1 MALLE
6 YATLTVP
13 DVVKKSVVSF
23 YNRDPLLKA
32 LQSRM
37 QVKRSGGTQVRVVRV
52 KSGHSDVTE
61 INETNLSVPLAKRE
75 TLSAMTGDWAKYIK
89 PVILPH
95 IDRDRMSSKEE
106 VKRFVQDESNAA
118 MQALRND
125 VSRQIYL
132 GNMTTLAGLG
142 TLNGGR
148 TTGTA
153 SGFTNGAL
161 AWRTPAN
168 QAVDALAYLNETRV
182 NDTTNFVDNWFNQ
195 FAIGEPGS
203 NFLDAAQ
210 KLKITA
216 DSYAEDE
223 EGIALAVCGIASHVD
238 IGDETR
244 GAIGGGGGT
253 AGLTYSVSDI
263 TSGKALPTVHMA
275 NGVQYHANR
284 WMSGAAATRTLRSTS
299 GTAID
304 HGVYM
309 LNPNTIEYW
318 VNANND
324 FRVTKFSDH
333 LETSNVD
340 ADVGYI
346 ILEVQLAVT
355 NLMANGCIN
364 NTEVTA

>member
-61 INETNLSVPLAKRE
+61 INATNITVPLAKRE

-89 PVILPH
+89 PIILPH
-95 IDRDRMSSKEE
+95 VDRDRMSSKEE
-106 VKRFVQDESNAA
+106 VKRFVQDESQAA
-118 MQALRND
+118 MQSLKND
-125 VSRQIYL
+125 VVRQLYI
-132 GNMTTLAGLG
+132 GNVSTLSGLG
-142 TLNGGR
+142 TLNGVKG
-148 TTGTA
+148 TGTS

-161 AWRTPAN
+161 MFNTPAA
-168 QAVDALAYLNETRV
+168 QAASARTYLNETRV

-195 FAIGEPGS
+195 YQAGATPGVD
-203 NFLDAAQ
+203 FLTKAEE
-210 KLKITA
+210 LKITA
-216 DSYAEDE
+216 DTYADDE
-223 EGIALAVCGIASHVD
+223 EGISLAVLSIADHVL
-238 IGDETR
+238 IGDEIRTVGS
-244 GAIGGGGGT
+244 GAGPQLMYTVGD
-253 AGLTYSVSDI
+253 L
-263 TSGKALPTVHMA
+263 TSGKSHPTVHMV

-284 WMSGAAATRTLRSTS
+284 WMTDAGMADAAGTS
-299 GTAID
+299 LVN
-304 HGVYM
+304 GVYF

-318 VNANND
+318 INANND

-346 ILEVQLAVT
+346 ILEAQFAVT
-355 NLMANGCIN
+355 NLMANGCSS
-364 NTEVTA
+364 EAALSGP

>member
-13 DVVKKSVVSF
+13 DVVKKSVISF

-37 QVKRSGGTQVRVVRV
+37 QVKRSGGSQVRVVRV
-52 KSGHSDVTE
+52 KSGHSDVVE

-89 PVILPH
+89 PIILPH

-125 VSRQIYL
+125 VTRQIYL
-132 GNMTTLAGLG
+132 GNVSNLLGLA
-142 TLNGGR
+142 TLNGAR
-148 TTGTA
+148 VSGTA

-161 AWRTPAN
+161 QFQSPLA
-168 QAVDALAYLNETRV
+168 QATEGLTYLNETRV
-182 NDTTNFVDNWFNQ
+182 EDTTNFVDNWFNQ
-195 FAIGEPGS
+195 FETCTMGTD
-203 NFLDAAQ
+203 FLSAAER
-210 KLKITA
+210 LKITA
-216 DSYAEDE
+216 DTYAEDE
-223 EGIALAVCGIASHVD
+223 EGISLV
-238 IGDETR
+238 GDEVRTT
-244 GAIGGGGGT
+244 GVTSGPQLMYTVG
-253 AGLTYSVSDI
+253 DI
-263 TSGKALPTVHMA
+263 TSGKANPTVHIV

-284 WMSGAAATRTLRSTS
+284 WMTANSVVGSGGATVQNP
-299 GTAID
+299 
-304 HGVYM
+304 VYLM
-309 LNPNTIEYW
+309 NPNTIQYW

-346 ILEVQLAVT
+346 ILEIQLAVT
-355 NLMANGCIN
+355 NPMANGAIAASAVSS
-364 NTEVTA
+364 TTA

>member
-32 LQSRM
+32 MQGRM
-37 QVKRSGGTQVRVVRV
+37 QVKRSGGTNVRVVRV

-89 PVILPH
+89 PIILPH

-125 VSRQIYL
+125 VVRQMYL
-132 GNMTTLAGLG
+132 GSVTALAGLA

-148 TTGTA
+148 TGGTS
-153 SGFTNGAL
+153 SGFANGAL
-161 AWRTPAN
+161 AWRTPLN
-168 QAVDALAYLNETRV
+168 QAADGFSYLNETRV

-195 FAIGEPGS
+195 FVAGEVGTT
-203 NFLDAAQ
+203 FLPAAEEV
-210 KLKITA
+210 KITA
-216 DSYAEDE
+216 DTFAEDE
-223 EGIALAVCGIASHVD
+223 EGISIGVLGIADHVLL
-238 IGDETR
+238 GDEVRTI
-244 GAIGGGGGT
+244 GATSGPQLMYT
-253 AGLTYSVSDI
+253 VNDI
-263 TSGKALPTVHMA
+263 TSGKANPTVHIV

-284 WMSGAAATRTLRSTS
+284 WMTAGSVTNQSGAAVS
-299 GTAID
+299 
-304 HGVYM
+304 HPVYL
-309 LNPNTIEYW
+309 LNPNTVEYW

-346 ILEVQLAVT
+346 ILEAQLAMT
-355 NLMANGCIN
+355 NPMANGCVA
-364 NTEVTA
+364 TAEVVTG

>member
-32 LQSRM
+32 LQARM
-37 QVKRSGGTQVRVVRV
+37 QVKRSGGSQVRVVRV
-52 KSGHSDVTE
+52 KSGHSDVVE

-89 PVILPH
+89 PIILPH

-125 VSRQIYL
+125 VTRQIYL
-132 GNMTTLAGLG
+132 GNVSNLLGLAS
-142 TLNGGR
+142 LNGAR
-148 TTGTA
+148 ISGTA
-153 SGFTNGAL
+153 SGFANGAL
-161 AWRTPAN
+161 QFQSPAA
-168 QAVDALAYLNETRV
+168 QATEGLTYLNETRV
-182 NDTTNFVDNWFNQ
+182 NDVTNFVDNWFNQ
-195 FAIGEPGS
+195 FETATMGT
-203 NFLDAAQ
+203 NFLSAAE

-216 DSYAEDE
+216 DTFAEDE
-223 EGIALAVCGIASHVD
+223 EGISLGVLGIADHVSL
-238 IGDETR
+238 GDEVRTT
-244 GAIGGGGGT
+244 G
-253 AGLTYSVSDI
+253 VSSGPQLMYTVGDI
-263 TSGKALPTVHMA
+263 TSGKANPTVHIV

-284 WMSGAAATRTLRSTS
+284 WMTAGSVVGSGGGAVTNP
-299 GTAID
+299 
-304 HGVYM
+304 VYLM
-309 LNPNTIEYW
+309 NPNTIQYW

-355 NLMANGCIN
+355 NPMANGAIAASAVSS
-364 NTEVTA
+364 TTA

>member
-132 GNMTTLAGLG
+132 GNMATLYGLG
-142 TLNGGR
+142 TLNGAR
-148 TTGTA
+148 TSGTA
-153 SGFTNGAL
+153 SGFVNGAL
-161 AWRTPAN
+161 AFRTPAN
-168 QAVDALAYLNETRV
+168 QASDALTYLNETRV

-195 FAIGEPGS
+195 FDTGTPGT

-216 DSYAEDE
+216 DTYADDE
-223 EGIALAVCGIASHVD
+223 EGIALAICGIEDHVD
-238 IGDETR
+238 IGDEVR
-244 GAIGGGGGT
+244 GIAASGSGV
-253 AGLTYSVSDI
+253 GLQYTVSDI
-263 TSGKALPTVHMA
+263 TSGKALPTVHMV

-284 WMSGAAATRTLRSTS
+284 WMTAGSVTSSTS
-299 GTAID
+299 GSAQNP
-304 HGVYM
+304 VYM

-355 NLMANGCIN
+355 NLMANGVIAGG
-364 NTEVTA
+364 ELSA

>member
-37 QVKRSGGTQVRVVRV
+37 QVKRSGGTNVRVVRV
-52 KSGHSDVTE
+52 KSGHSDVVE

-125 VSRQIYL
+125 VTRQIYL
-132 GNMTTLAGLG
+132 GSVSNLLGLA
-142 TLNGGR
+142 TLNGAK
-148 TTGTA
+148 TSGTS
-153 SGFTNGAL
+153 SGFANGAIQFQS
-161 AWRTPAN
+161 PAA
-168 QAVDALAYLNETRV
+168 QATEGLTYLNETRV
-182 NDTTNFVDNWFNQ
+182 NDVTNFVDNWFNQ
-195 FAIGEPGS
+195 FAVGTVGTT
-203 NFLDAAQ
+203 FLPAAEE
-210 KLKITA
+210 LKITA
-216 DSYAEDE
+216 DTYADDE
-223 EGIALAVCGIASHVD
+223 EGISLGVLGIADHVLL
-238 IGDETR
+238 GDEVRTT
-244 GAIGGGGGT
+244 GASSGPQLMYT
-253 AGLTYSVSDI
+253 VNDI
-263 TSGKALPTVHMA
+263 TSGKANPTVHIV

-284 WMSGAAATRTLRSTS
+284 WMTADSVVGSGGRSVVNP
-299 GTAID
+299 
-304 HGVYM
+304 VYL

-324 FRVTKFSDH
+324 FRVTKFTDH

-346 ILEVQLAVT
+346 IMEIQLACT
-355 NLMANGCIN
+355 NPMANGS
-364 NTEVTA
+364 VATAAVSSTDA

>member
-142 TLNGGR
+142 TLNGAR
-148 TTGTA
+148 TGLTS

-161 AWRTPAN
+161 AFETPAN
-168 QAVDALAYLNETRV
+168 QAAAPAFSYLNETRV

-195 FAIGEPGS
+195 FDTGTPGS
-203 NFLDAAQ
+203 DFLDAAQ

-223 EGIALAVCGIASHVD
+223 EGIALAICGIESHVD
-238 IGDETR
+238 IGDEVR
-244 GAIGGGGGT
+244 GSLTSTGP
-253 AGLTYSVSDI
+253 GLTYSVSDI
-263 TSGKALPTVHMA
+263 SSGKALPTVHMM

-284 WMSGAAATRTLRSTS
+284 WMSASTMAS
-299 GTAID
+299 SDGTAIN

-364 NTEVTA
+364 NAEVATV

>member
-13 DVVKKSVVSF
+13 DVVKKSVISF

-125 VSRQIYL
+125 VVRQMYL
-132 GNMTTLAGLG
+132 GSVTNLAGLATMNGSRTGG
-142 TLNGGR
+142 TS
-148 TTGTA
+148 
-153 SGFTNGAL
+153 SGFANGAL
-161 AWRTPAN
+161 SFRTPAE
-168 QAVDALAYLNETRV
+168 QATDALTYLNETRV
-182 NDTTNFVDNWFNQ
+182 NDTTNFVDNWYNQ
-195 FAIGEPGS
+195 FESYTSGVD
-203 NFLDAAQ
+203 FLQGAER
-210 KLKITA
+210 LKITA
-216 DSYAEDE
+216 DTYAEDE
-223 EGIALAVCGIASHVD
+223 EGISIGILGIADHVSL
-238 IGDETR
+238 GDEVRTT
-244 GAIGGGGGT
+244 GATSGPQLMYT
-253 AGLTYSVSDI
+253 VADI
-263 TSGKALPTVHMA
+263 NSGKANPTVHIV

-284 WMSGAAATRTLRSTS
+284 WMTATTVTTTGGAAV
-299 GTAID
+299 GNP
-304 HGVYM
+304 VY
-309 LNPNTIEYW
+309 LFNPNTVEYW

-324 FRVTKFSDH
+324 FRVTKFTDH

-355 NLMANGCIN
+355 NLMSNGCMAAASILHS
-364 NTEVTA
+364 AS

>member
-37 QVKRSGGTQVRVVRV
+37 QVKRSGGSNVRVVRV
-52 KSGHSDVTE
+52 KSGHSDVVE
-61 INETNLSVPLAKRE
+61 INETNLTVPLAKRE

-125 VSRQIYL
+125 VTRQIYL
-132 GNMTTLAGLG
+132 GNVANLLGLA
-142 TLNGGR
+142 TLNGAKTSGS
-148 TTGTA
+148 A
-153 SGFTNGAL
+153 SGFANGAL
-161 AWRTPAN
+161 QWQLPVD
-168 QAVDALAYLNETRV
+168 QALEGLSYLNETRV

-195 FAIGEPGS
+195 FVIGSTGTT
-203 NFLDAAQ
+203 FLTAAEE
-210 KLKITA
+210 LKITA
-216 DSYAEDE
+216 DTFADDE
-223 EGIALAVCGIASHVD
+223 EGISLGILGIADHVAL
-238 IGDETR
+238 GDEVRTS
-244 GAIGGGGGT
+244 GAASGPQLMYT
-253 AGLTYSVSDI
+253 VNDI
-263 TSGKALPTVHMA
+263 TSGKANPTVHIV

-284 WMSGAAATRTLRSTS
+284 WMTLNSIQNMKAPTKTS
-299 GTAID
+299 VTKP
-304 HGVYM
+304 VYL

-324 FRVTKFSDH
+324 FRVTKFTDH

-346 ILEVQLAVT
+346 IMEIQLAMT
-355 NLMANGCIN
+355 NPMANGCVAAAAVSS
-364 NTEVTA
+364 TS

>member
-32 LQSRM
+32 LQARM
-37 QVKRSGGTQVRVVRV
+37 QVKRSGGTNVRVVRV
-52 KSGHSDVTE
+52 KSGHSDVVE

-125 VSRQIYL
+125 VTRQIYL
-132 GNMTTLAGLG
+132 GSVSNLLGLA
-142 TLNGGR
+142 TLNGAK

-153 SGFTNGAL
+153 SGFANGAL

-168 QAVDALAYLNETRV
+168 QAADALTYLNETRV

-195 FAIGEPGS
+195 FQTGTPGTT
-203 NFLDAAQ
+203 FLPAAEE
-210 KLKITA
+210 LKITA
-216 DSYAEDE
+216 DTYADDE
-223 EGIALAVCGIASHVD
+223 EGISLGILGIADHVLL
-238 IGDETR
+238 GDEVRTT
-244 GAIGGGGGT
+244 G
-253 AGLTYSVSDI
+253 VSSGPQLMYTVDDI
-263 TSGKALPTVHMA
+263 TSGKANPTVHIV

-284 WMSGAAATRTLRSTS
+284 WMTAGAVTNSAASP
-299 GTAID
+299 TAVQNP
-304 HGVYM
+304 VYL
-309 LNPNTIEYW
+309 LNPNTVQYW

-324 FRVTKFSDH
+324 FRVTKFTDH

-346 ILEVQLAVT
+346 IMEIQLAVT
-355 NLMANGCIN
+355 NPMANGCIA
-364 NTEVTA
+364 TAEVAAS

>member
-148 TTGTA
+148 TSGTS

-161 AWRTPAN
+161 AWELPEDQAAAPAFS
-168 QAVDALAYLNETRV
+168 YLNETRV
-182 NDTTNFVDNWFNQ
+182 HDTTNFVDNWFNQ
-195 FAIGEPGS
+195 FATGTPGS

-223 EGIALAVCGIASHVD
+223 EGIALAICGIANHVD

-244 GAIGGGGGT
+244 GTLGSGGT

-284 WMSGAAATRTLRSTS
+284 WMTASTMAS
-299 GTAID
+299 SDATAIAN
-304 HGVYM
+304 GVYM

-364 NTEVTA
+364 NVAVPTV

>member
-148 TTGTA
+148 TSGTA

-161 AWRTPAN
+161 AWRTPAE
-168 QAVDALAYLNETRV
+168 QASDALSYLNETRV

-195 FAIGEPGS
+195 FDTGTPGT

-223 EGIALAVCGIASHVD
+223 EGIALAVCGIAAHVD

-244 GAIGGGGGT
+244 GTGAGT

-275 NGVQYHANR
+275 GGVQYHANR
-284 WMSGAAATRTLRSTS
+284 WISGADATATLRTT
-299 GTAID
+299 GDTAINN
-304 HGVYM
+304 GVYM

-364 NTEVTA
+364 NVSVAAS

>member
-37 QVKRSGGTQVRVVRV
+37 QVKRSGGTNVRVVRV

-142 TLNGGR
+142 TLNGAR
-148 TTGTA
+148 TTGTS
-153 SGFTNGAL
+153 SGFANGAL

-168 QAVDALAYLNETRV
+168 QAADALTYLNETRV
-182 NDTTNFVDNWFNQ
+182 NDVTNFVDNWFNQ
-195 FAIGEPGS
+195 FDIGTPGS
-203 NFLDAAQ
+203 DFLDAAQ

-223 EGIALAVCGIASHVD
+223 EGIALAICGIANHVD
-238 IGDETR
+238 IGDEVR
-244 GAIGGGGGT
+244 GTLTSTGP
-253 AGLTYSVSDI
+253 GLTYSVSDI
-263 TSGKALPTVHMA
+263 ASGKALPTVHMM

-284 WMSGAAATRTLRSTS
+284 WMTADTMASTS
-299 GTAID
+299 GGAIAN
-304 HGVYM
+304 GVYM

-355 NLMANGCIN
+355 NPMANGCIN
-364 NTEVTA
+364 SAEVSA

>member
-37 QVKRSGGTQVRVVRV
+37 QVKRSGGTNVRVVRV

-106 VKRFVQDESNAA
+106 VKRFVQDESGAA

-132 GNMTTLAGLG
+132 GSMTTLAGLS
-142 TLNGGR
+142 TLNGAR
-148 TTGTA
+148 TSGTA
-153 SGFTNGAL
+153 SGFANGAL
-161 AWRTPAN
+161 QFQLPAA
-168 QAVDALAYLNETRV
+168 QATEALTYLNETRV

-195 FAIGEPGS
+195 FAIGTPGT

-216 DSYAEDE
+216 DTYAEDE
-223 EGIALAVCGIASHVD
+223 EGIALAICSIADHVD

-244 GAIGGGGGT
+244 AAT
-253 AGLTYSVSDI
+253 SAAGLTYSVADI

-284 WMSGAAATRTLRSTS
+284 WMTGTGASATVRGSGGAN
-299 GTAID
+299 ID
-304 HGVYM
+304 HPVYM
-309 LNPNTIEYW
+309 INPNTVEYW

-324 FRVTKFSDH
+324 FRVTKFTDH

-355 NLMANGCIN
+355 NPMANGCIN
-364 NTEVTA
+364 TAEIVTV

>member
-32 LQSRM
+32 MQGRM
-37 QVKRSGGTQVRVVRV
+37 QVKRSGGTNVRVVRV

-89 PVILPH
+89 PIILPH

-125 VSRQIYL
+125 VVRQMYL
-132 GNMTTLAGLG
+132 GNVTALLGLAS
-142 TLNGGR
+142 LNGAR
-148 TTGTA
+148 TGGTS
-153 SGFTNGAL
+153 SGFANGAL
-161 AWRTPAN
+161 QWQEPLA
-168 QAVDALAYLNETRV
+168 QAAEGLTYLNETRV
-182 NDTTNFVDNWFNQ
+182 HDTTNFVDNWFNQ
-195 FAIGEPGS
+195 FKTGTVGTT
-203 NFLDAAQ
+203 FLPAAEEV
-210 KLKITA
+210 KITA
-216 DSYAEDE
+216 DTYAEDE
-223 EGIALAVCGIASHVD
+223 EGISIGVLGIADHVQV
-238 IGDETR
+238 GEEVRTT
-244 GAIGGGGGT
+244 GATSGPQLMYT
-253 AGLTYSVSDI
+253 VNDI
-263 TSGKALPTVHMA
+263 TSGKANPTVHIV
-275 NGVQYHANR
+275 NGVQYFANR
-284 WMSGAAATRTLRSTS
+284 WMTAGSVVGAA
-299 GTAID
+299 G
-304 HGVYM
+304 GVVTNPVYL

-318 VNANND
+318 INANND

-346 ILEVQLAVT
+346 ILEAQLAVT
-355 NLMANGCIN
+355 NPMANGCVSTN
-364 NTEVTA
+364 VVNSTTTP